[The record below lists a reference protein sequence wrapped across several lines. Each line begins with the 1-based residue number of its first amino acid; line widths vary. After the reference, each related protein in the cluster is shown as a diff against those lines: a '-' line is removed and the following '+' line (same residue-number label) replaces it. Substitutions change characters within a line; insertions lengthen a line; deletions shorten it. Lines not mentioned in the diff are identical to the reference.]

1 MQKIK
6 HTLLFLVAMLFFN
19 VAFGQVQQDTLK
31 NTDPSL
37 NGQYEFMLRKSKSL
51 YGARLINP
59 TRLSALWKSVND
71 TLKKERKQLQQ
82 ARQEIKSQAGN
93 ISSLKGEVNG
103 KESSLANAN
112 AAVNEI
118 KFLGIAFDKGTY
130 NTIVWAIIIVLAI
143 GLAIVIFQSGKLR
156 HEAKYRTELY
166 QEVADEFQ
174 AHKVKAKDKEMR
186 LARELQDE
194 RNKWDERGGR

>member
-6 HTLLFLVAMLFFN
+6 HTLLFLGAMLFLN
-19 VAFGQVQQDTLK
+19 VAFGQVMPDTTK

-37 NGQYEFMLRKSKSL
+37 KGQYEFMIRKSKSL

-59 TRLSALWKSVND
+59 SRLSALWKSVND
-71 TLKKERKQLQQ
+71 TLKKERKQLQEAQ
-82 ARQEIKSQAGN
+82 QEIKTQSDN
-93 ISSLKGEVNG
+93 IASLKGEVSG
-103 KESSLANAN
+103 KENSLASAT
-112 AAVNEI
+112 ASVNEI
-118 KFLGIAFDKGTY
+118 KFLGISFDKGTY
-130 NTIVWAIIIVLAI
+130 NTIVWTIIIVLAA
-143 GLAIVIFQSGKLR
+143 GLAIVIFQSGKYR
-156 HEAKYRTELY
+156 REATYRTQLY

-194 RNKWDERGGR
+194 RNRWDDARGR

>member
-6 HTLLFLVAMLFFN
+6 HTLLFLGAMLFLN
-19 VAFGQVQQDTLK
+19 VAFGQALPDTTK

-37 NGQYEFMLRKSKSL
+37 NGQYQFMLKKSKSL

-59 TRLSALWKSVND
+59 SRLSSLWKSVND
-71 TLKKERKQLQQ
+71 TLRKERKQLQE

-118 KFLGIAFDKGTY
+118 KFLGVSFNKGTY
-130 NTIVWAIIIVLAI
+130 NTIVWAIIIVLGV
-143 GLAIVIFQSGKLR
+143 GLAFVIFQSGKLR

-174 AHKVKAKDKEMR
+174 AHKVKAKDKEMK

-194 RNKWDERGGR
+194 RNKWDDGRGR

>member
-6 HTLLFLVAMLFFN
+6 HTLLFLGAMLFLN
-19 VAFGQVQQDTLK
+19 VAFGQVLPDTSK

-37 NGQYEFMLRKSKSL
+37 NGQYQFMLKKSKSL

-59 TRLSALWKSVND
+59 SRLSSLWKSVND
-71 TLKKERKQLQQ
+71 TLRKERKQLQE
-82 ARQEIKSQAGN
+82 ARQEIKAQAGN
-93 ISSLKGEVNG
+93 ISGLKTEVSG

-112 AAVNEI
+112 ASVNEI
-118 KFLGIAFDKGTY
+118 KFLGISFNKGTY
-130 NTIVWAIIIVLAI
+130 NTIVWALIIILGA
-143 GLAIVIFQSGKLR
+143 GLVIVIFQSGK
-156 HEAKYRTELY
+156 YRTEATYRTQLY

-174 AHKVKAKDKEMR
+174 AHKVKAKDKEMK

-194 RNKWDERGGR
+194 RNKWDDSRGR

>member
-6 HTLLFLVAMLFFN
+6 HTLLFLGTMLFLN
-19 VAFGQVQQDTLK
+19 VAFGQTLPDTTK

-37 NGQYEFMLRKSKSL
+37 NGQYQFMLKKSKSL
-51 YGARLINP
+51 NGARLINP
-59 TRLSALWKSVND
+59 SRLSSLWKSVSD
-71 TLKKERKQLQQ
+71 TLRKERKQLQE
-82 ARQEIKSQAGN
+82 ARQEIKAQADN

-118 KFLGIAFDKGTY
+118 KFLGVSFNKGTY
-130 NTIVWAIIIVLAI
+130 NTIVWAIIIVLGV
-143 GLAIVIFQSGKLR
+143 GLAFVIFQSGKLR

-174 AHKVKAKDKEMR
+174 AHKVKAKDKEMK

-194 RNKWDERGGR
+194 RNKWDDGRGR

>member
-6 HTLLFLVAMLFFN
+6 HTLLFLGAMLFLN
-19 VAFGQVQQDTLK
+19 VAFGQVMPDTTK

-37 NGQYEFMLRKSKSL
+37 KGQYEFMLRKSKSL

-59 TRLSALWKSVND
+59 SRLSALWKSVND
-71 TLKKERKQLQQ
+71 TLKKERKQLQEAQ
-82 ARQEIKSQAGN
+82 QEIKTQSDN
-93 ISSLKGEVNG
+93 IASLKGEVSG
-103 KESSLANAN
+103 KENSLASAT
-112 AAVNEI
+112 ASVNEI
-118 KFLGIAFDKGTY
+118 KFLGISFDKGTY
-130 NTIVWAIIIVLAI
+130 NTIVWAIIIVLAA
-143 GLAIVIFQSGKLR
+143 GLAIVIFQSGKYR
-156 HEAKYRTELY
+156 REATYRTQLY

-194 RNKWDERGGR
+194 RNRWDDARGR